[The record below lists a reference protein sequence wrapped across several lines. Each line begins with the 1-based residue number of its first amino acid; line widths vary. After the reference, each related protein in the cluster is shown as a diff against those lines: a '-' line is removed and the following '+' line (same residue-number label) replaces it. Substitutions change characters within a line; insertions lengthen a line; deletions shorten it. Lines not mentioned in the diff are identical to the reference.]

1 MTAFKLLWFL
11 EHLNKTEPSIIL
23 LVTPLLLPQ
32 SACCDKGLCRSMD
45 HSRCFFFQHFPKF
58 LLLLI
63 SADMWQTPLW
73 HRHLLNVVLPQI
85 DSRAGEEAL
94 FIDPI
99 LREPIMI
106 MCVVPSTHRCNVWF
120 PWEGG
125 RRCELLWTCDGRFSF
140 RMFMLGMFGFSL
152 EGGKCSKRGDITFI
166 LDVLW
171 TDFNMRRWTRWWWT
185 DCVSIFVSVLLLD
198 VFERDLRMIS
208 SCVCLCL

>member
-120 PWEGG
+120 PWGGGGGVNCCERVTEGFHSG
-125 RRCELLWTCDGRFSF
+125 
-140 RMFMLGMFGFSL
+140 
-152 EGGKCSKRGDITFI
+152 
-166 LDVLW
+166 
-171 TDFNMRRWTRWWWT
+171 
-185 DCVSIFVSVLLLD
+185 
-198 VFERDLRMIS
+198 
-208 SCVCLCL
+208 CLCWECLASHWRGESVVRGEILRSY